1 MDASE
6 PGLETLTETRAT
18 RRLKLASVWLL
29 KFQAKGREEE

>member
-6 PGLETLTETRAT
+6 PGLETLTETQVT
-18 RRLKLASVWLL
+18 RRLTHASVWLL